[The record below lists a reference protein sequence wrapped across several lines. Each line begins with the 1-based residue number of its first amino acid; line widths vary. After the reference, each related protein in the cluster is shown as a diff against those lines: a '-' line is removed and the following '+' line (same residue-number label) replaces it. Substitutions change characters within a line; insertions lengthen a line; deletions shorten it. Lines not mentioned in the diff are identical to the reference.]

1 MGESE
6 DKIQRLEEEVEILK
20 KELEVVKKA
29 LRNEIARY
37 EILQVKR
44 GKTIHSIVE

>member
-1 MGESE
+1 M
-6 DKIQRLEEEVEILK
+6 LK

-44 GKTIHSIVE
+44 GKTISSIVE